1 MGYVQEVLAGFGQL
15 KGRRSRNKRFV
26 DSVPCA
32 YCRGSGVDPKY
43 GNASRCSVCGAAGKV
58 TVAPPVVSCLKCSG
72 SGREGGDLTCLA
84 CRGVGAVSVRKE
96 ATTCAKC
103 LGTGEDGVFHC
114 SPCRGQ
120 GLV

>member
-1 MGYVQEVLAGFGQL
+1 MEYGLSVLGKFS
-15 KGRRSRNKRFV
+15 KVEGRRVRTKRFV

-43 GNASRCSVCGAAGKV
+43 GNSSRCSVCGATGKV
-58 TVAPPVVSCLKCSG
+58 TVTPPVVSCLKCSG

-84 CRGVGAVSVRKE
+84 CRGTGVVAVRKE
-96 ATTCAKC
+96 AATCAKC

-114 SPCRGQ
+114 TPCRGQ
-120 GLV
+120 GIV

>member
-1 MGYVQEVLAGFGQL
+1 MNYAHEVLARFGQI

-43 GNASRCSVCGAAGKV
+43 GNSSRCSVCGAAGKV
-58 TVAPPVVSCLKCSG
+58 AVPPPVVTCLKCSG

-84 CRGVGAVSVRKE
+84 CSGTGVVSVRKE
-96 ATTCAKC
+96 ATTCVKC
-103 LGTGEDGVFHC
+103 FGTGEDGVFHC
-114 SPCRGQ
+114 TPCKGQ